1 MGIMTKPPPKTRVKS
16 TELIIFTR
24 QLALM
29 LRAGIT
35 ITSALN
41 LLVQQEHSAPLY
53 TALNTLRERILEGES
68 IASGMR
74 FSPNCFPPFYT
85 TLVAAG
91 EHAGI
96 LDQTLD
102 TLSEQL
108 EQRRELRSRMIKAA
122 IYPAIVCTTLAAITV
137 FLLTWVVPTF
147 EDLFKESGVPL
158 PWLTRAIISLSTL
171 LSKYWLGLLALL
183 LTLPAAIILRRRA
196 GPRPIA
202 SKLEMLAKRIP
213 IWRTLIRAKHT
224 SECSTL
230 LAALIRVGIPVFEGL
245 KITAQTTQS
254 PRVNSA
260 LEQVRHEVSEGKAL
274 SAAFKESR
282 YFPEL
287 FSHLI
292 EVGESSG
299 KLEPMLIKAAEF
311 YHAQVEQTIDTLKQL
326 VEPALML
333 LIGVIVG
340 TTVLALY
347 LPIFQIGE
355 LAGMR

>member
-1 MGIMTKPPPKTRVKS
+1 MHLITTLTQKKRVKAS
-16 TELIIFTR
+16 ELIIFTR

-29 LRAGIT
+29 LRAGIP

-41 LLVQQEHSAPLY
+41 LLVQQRHSNPLHN
-53 TALNTLRERILEGES
+53 AINTLIERIHEGES
-68 IASGMR
+68 IASGMSQ
-74 FSPNCFPPFYT
+74 SPNCFPPFYT
-85 TLVAAG
+85 TLIAAG

-102 TLSEQL
+102 TLSDQL
-108 EQRRELRSRMIKAA
+108 EEQRALRSRMIRAA
-122 IYPAIVCTTLAAITV
+122 IYPAIVCITLAAITL

-158 PWLTRAIISLSTL
+158 PWLTRVIIGISA
-171 LSKYWLGLLALL
+171 LLARYWMILA
-183 LTLPAAIILRRRA
+183 TLILAMIALVSLRRLQN
-196 GPRPIA
+196 RPTL
-202 SKLEMLAKRIP
+202 SRFERLTKRMP
-213 IWRTLIRAKHT
+213 IWRTLICAKHT

-230 LAALIRVGIPVFEGL
+230 LAALIRVGIPIFEGL
-245 KITAQTTQS
+245 KITAQTTHS
-254 PRVNSA
+254 PSVAAA
-260 LEQVRHEVSEGKAL
+260 LEHVRYEVSEGKPL
-274 SAAFKESR
+274 STAFRGSG

-299 KLEPMLIKAAEF
+299 KLEALLIKAAHF
-311 YHAQVEQTIDTLKQL
+311 YHAQVEQTIDALKQL

-333 LIGVIVG
+333 IIGLIVG
-340 TTVLALY
+340 ITVLALY